1 MQERNKLGM
10 VLFLGSEIGFFGV
23 LILGYVYYYRAYAA
37 GPNAVTALD
46 PLLTGMFTVCLLV
59 SSFTLWRAQKS
70 LERASRSRV
79 NLWLLATVALG
90 SIFVFGQAWEYAQLL
105 RDNVTI
111 SSSLF
116 GTTFFTLTG
125 MHGLHVFGGLIALV
139 VLLGLAL
146 GGHLNP
152 SRSVA
157 VATVELYWH
166 FVDVVWLVIFAIV
179 YLGPQL

>member
-1 MQERNKLGM
+1 M
-10 VLFLGSEIGFFGV
+10 
-23 LILGYVYYYRAYAA
+23 
-37 GPNAVTALD
+37 
-46 PLLTGMFTVCLLV
+46 
-59 SSFTLWRAQKS
+59 
-70 LERASRSRV
+70 
-79 NLWLLATVALG
+79 ALG